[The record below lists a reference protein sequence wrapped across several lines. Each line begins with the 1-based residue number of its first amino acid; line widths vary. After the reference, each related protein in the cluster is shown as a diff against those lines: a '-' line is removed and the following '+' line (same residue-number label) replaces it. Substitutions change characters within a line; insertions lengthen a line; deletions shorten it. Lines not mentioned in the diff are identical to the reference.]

1 MLKQLSNTFSLS
13 KPDAILFDT
22 DNTLYD
28 YTPANK
34 MATRAAEIKA
44 GNLLGITPEI
54 FHQVYRQARLEIKQQ
69 LGHTAS
75 SHSRLLY
82 FQRML
87 ELLGFKAQ
95 LLIALDLEQT
105 FWRTFLAHA
114 PLFPGVIDFFKL
126 LRDDNIP
133 IAIVTDLTAH
143 IQLRKLTYFH
153 LEETFDAV
161 VTSEEVG
168 ADKPDPRNFELVLK
182 KLGLRS
188 YEQVWMVGDNP
199 STDIAGGRHI
209 GAVTFQKLHSGIK
222 PGKGKESPDFTFEHF
237 DDLRQCIFPFLSSTV
252 KSQEPKVS
260 L

>member
-1 MLKQLSNTFSLS
+1 MLKQLNGDKSSLTR
-13 KPDAILFDT
+13 PDAVLFDT
-22 DNTLYD
+22 DNTLYA
-28 YTPANK
+28 YPPAK
-34 MATRAAEIKA
+34 KKADRAVEEKA
-44 GNLLGITPEI
+44 GNLLGITPEV
-54 FHQVYRQARLEIKQQ
+54 FRMAYKQARREIKDQ

-105 FWRTFLAHA
+105 FWRTFLANA
-114 PLFPGVIDFFKL
+114 PLFPGVMDVL
-126 LRDDNIP
+126 DDLRSNNIP

-182 KLGLRS
+182 KLSISS
-188 YEQVWMVGDNP
+188 YTQIWMVGDNP
-199 STDIAGGRHI
+199 ATDIVGGRHI
-209 GAVTFQKLHSGIK
+209 NAVTFQKIHSGVRV
-222 PGKGKESPDFTFEHF
+222 GTGNETPDFTFENF
-237 DDLRQCIFPFLSSTV
+237 NELGRCIMDVLSSTD
-252 KSQEPKVS
+252 SQKKE
-260 L
+260 LAR